1 MAWTFDDR
9 DKTVATLR
17 STMWLA
23 ALVQAGTVVLGAVMA
38 WHAIDCAEMHHHGH
52 SCLCTVG
59 VMINYSSF
67 WLAAET
73 RKRARD
79 ALAHF
84 G

>member
-1 MAWTFDDR
+1 MAWISNAR
-9 DKTVATLR
+9 DKTAETLR
-17 STMWLA
+17 STIWLA
-23 ALVQAGTVVLGAVMA
+23 ALVQAGTLVLGAVMA
-38 WHAIDCAEMHHHGH
+38 WHAIDCGMMRHHGH

-67 WLAAET
+67 WLAAQT
-73 RKRARD
+73 RQCARD